1 MEIEIT
7 DKKNNP
13 FFKRT
18 EVHFTIKH
26 ENQATPNQVIIRN
39 ELAESLNV
47 KKDIIVID
55 RLHSSFGL
63 QQTKGYAKVYLSRKE
78 AESIERKH
86 ILNRNKA
93 SEGKS
98 KKKGE
103 VAEEKPEAMEEAIEK
118 EKPSD
123 AEGET
128 QETTAPA
135 DVAAEGKKEKS

>member
-39 ELAESLNV
+39 ELAENLNV
-47 KKDIIVID
+47 KKDTIVID
-55 RLHSSFGL
+55 KIHSSYGL
-63 QQTKGYAKVYLSRKE
+63 QQIKGYAKVYLSRKE

-86 ILNRNKA
+86 ILNRNKI

-98 KKKGE
+98 KKKE
-103 VAEEKPEAMEEAIEK
+103 EDAEEKPEVTEKVTEK
-118 EKPSD
+118 EKPD
-123 AEGET
+123 DTEGE
-128 QETTAPA
+128 
-135 DVAAEGKKEKS
+135 KEESK